1 MEKETKEI
9 YRLISSYRREI
20 FSELEIR
27 VDNSLIAALEV
38 LEKQSAMR
46 ERRLIAALNARQLR
60 LVGAFAVGA
69 VITTGLLVSQYFEN
83 KKLQRLIVSMTDNNV
98 LITPNGKDFYS
109 INSYVSENGCS
120 QYVVQREDLWEKHLW
135 EEKPVL
141 TFRLPEQEG
150 CKP

>member
-27 VDNSLIAALEV
+27 VDSSLIATLEE
-38 LEKQSAMR
+38 LEKQAAMR
-46 ERRLIAALNARQLR
+46 ERRLIAALNTRQLR

-69 VITTGLLVSQYFEN
+69 VITTGLLVSQHFEN
-83 KKLQRLIVSMTDNNV
+83 QKLQRLIVSMTDNNV

-109 INSYVSENGCS
+109 INNFLLENGCS
-120 QYVVQREDLWEKHLW
+120 QYAVQRKDLWEKNPW
-135 EEKPVL
+135 KERPVL

>member
-1 MEKETKEI
+1 MEKTTKDI
-9 YRLISSYRREI
+9 YRLISCYRREI

-27 VDNSLIAALEV
+27 VDNSQIAALEV
-38 LEKQSAMR
+38 LEKQAAMR
-46 ERRLIAALNARQLR
+46 ERRLIAAFNARQLR

-69 VITTGLLVSQYFEN
+69 VITTGLLLWQHFEN
-83 KKLQRLIVSMTDNNV
+83 KKLLGLFVSMTDTHALV
-98 LITPNGKDFYS
+98 TPNGKDFYM
-109 INSYVSENGCS
+109 IDNYVLENGCT
-120 QYVVQREDLWEKHLW
+120 QFGVRREDLWEKHVW

>member
-1 MEKETKEI
+1 MKDI

-20 FSELEIR
+20 RSELQTT
-27 VDNSLIAALEV
+27 VDDGLIAALEV
-38 LEKQSAMR
+38 FEKHAAMR
-46 ERRLIAALNARQLR
+46 ERRLIDALNARQLR

-69 VITTGLLVSQYFEN
+69 VLTTGLLVWQHFEN
-83 KKLQRLIVSMTDNNV
+83 KKLQRLIIAMTDNNV

-109 INSYVSENGCS
+109 INNFLLENGCS
-120 QYVVQREDLWEKHLW
+120 QYAVQRKDLWEKNPW
-135 EEKPVL
+135 KEGPIL